1 MIFRDQEYTFTDGA
15 RRDLVIH
22 NETDLD
28 APEDITHAYAI
39 GWVRDAAMP
48 IIELWRVSKIEKHRD
63 KYNKVGRKHYSFRDW
78 EMYARKVPLLQVLKY
93 MPCSIEVSNAL
104 AVSHAAEA
112 GRGVNIEQG
121 VVIDMDTGRPVDV
134 DPDTGEVVK
143 ARLPPARE
151 GCRGDSA
158 VSTGGRRA
166 LT

>member
-1 MIFRDQEYTFTDGA
+1 
-15 RRDLVIH
+15 
-22 NETDLD
+22 
-28 APEDITHAYAI
+28 
-39 GWVRDAAMP
+39 MP

-78 EMYARKVPLLQVLKY
+78 EMYARKVPLLQVLKH

-143 ARLPPARE
+143 SQAPASAPKAAAATAPSVQEE
-151 GCRGDSA
+151 GA
-158 VSTGGRRA
+158 PT
-166 LT
+166 